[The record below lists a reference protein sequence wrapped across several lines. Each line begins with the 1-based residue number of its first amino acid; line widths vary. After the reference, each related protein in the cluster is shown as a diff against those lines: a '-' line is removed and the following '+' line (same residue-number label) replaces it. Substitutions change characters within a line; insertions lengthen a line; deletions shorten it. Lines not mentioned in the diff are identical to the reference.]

1 MKMPINFLISA
12 MPLFNALDAAESKE
26 VEKRLVQKDLEP
38 NTVIYKQGTK
48 GLSVCF
54 VVDGELSI
62 IKRGEGGDATIG
74 CVEKGQ
80 SVGEMAIIDGMTRSA
95 DVVAASFAT
104 VLILKRADF
113 ESLVAEHPEI
123 GVKVLTS
130 LAKVLS
136 RTIRDRSID
145 VARLMLD

>member
-1 MKMPINFLISA
+1 MKLPINFLISA
-12 MPLFNALDAAESKE
+12 MPLFNALDATESKE

>member
-54 VVDGELSI
+54 VVEGELSI
-62 IKRGEGGDATIG
+62 IKRGEDGDATIG
-74 CVEKGQ
+74 SVEKGQ

>member
-62 IKRGEGGDATIG
+62 IKRGEDGDATIG
-74 CVEKGQ
+74 SVEKGQ

>member
-1 MKMPINFLISA
+1 MKLPINFLISA
-12 MPLFNALDAAESKE
+12 MPLFNALDATESKE

-54 VVDGELSI
+54 VVEGELSI
-62 IKRGEGGDATIG
+62 IKRGEDGDATIG
-74 CVEKGQ
+74 SVEKGQ